1 MFAAHFELPSPSC
14 SLSCYGNFTPSPFQG
29 QQQQQQRQKGSHD
42 YNVKMSKQFQKKQ
55 KVEEQKEEEVGGG
68 RETEKTTLVFHFF
81 AEFPTACG
89 FNGGAA
95 RALCVD
101 QLQLLQKPQH
111 TRSLS
116 SFVSMPLSSPYPPSL
131 CLPYG
136 IFFELH
142 LQKLMLQ
149 FRLCRAKRA
158 NEGLSKFSH
167 FPM

>member
-55 KVEEQKEEEVGGG
+55 KVEEQKEEVGG
-68 RETEKTTLVFHFF
+68 RETEKTTLVFNFF
-81 AEFPTACG
+81 AAFPTACG

-101 QLQLLQKPQH
+101 QLQLLQKSQH

-116 SFVSMPLSSPYPPSL
+116 SFVSMPLAPSPP
-131 CLPYG
+131 
-136 IFFELH
+136 
-142 LQKLMLQ
+142 
-149 FRLCRAKRA
+149 CRACLMA
-158 NEGLSKFSH
+158 YFSS
-167 FPM
+167 